1 MIITRLLGL
10 GRKQSQNLFWGGEVP
25 SHACGHGELTQLPG
39 ISGIS
44 ALCTPVGGGSTLTPY
59 SWSFVPRVSFSGRL
73 RARFDS
79 ASNSSFA
86 YLPDELALLYLK

>member
-1 MIITRLLGL
+1 M
-10 GRKQSQNLFWGGEVP
+10 P
-25 SHACGHGELTQLPG
+25 SHACGHGELAQLPG

-44 ALCTPVGGGSTLTPY
+44 ALCTPGGWSTLTPY
-59 SWSFVPRVSFSGRL
+59 SWSFVPRVSFSGQL